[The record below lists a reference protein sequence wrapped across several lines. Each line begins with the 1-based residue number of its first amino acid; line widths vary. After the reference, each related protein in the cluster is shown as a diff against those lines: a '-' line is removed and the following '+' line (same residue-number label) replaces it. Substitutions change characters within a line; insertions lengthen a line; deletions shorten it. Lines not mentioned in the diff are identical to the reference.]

1 MRSPKDSND
10 EAILGKL
17 LGPFAFAMLIAL
29 LLNTGGINEWIQ
41 RLGPGAQKEI
51 LDESASPLHSISES
65 LGLTAPRQ
73 EIRSHFKSLQTYTF
87 WWLPNEAI
95 AQEPPAHQ
103 MQASEKKTPATSA
116 HIGTPIP
123 IEVASEP
130 TASDVPERPREASH
144 QSDQILNNAA
154 DQNKNSAIQK
164 TERRGSPST
173 SLAKTA
179 PQTSTQRVE
188 LTKRPPAVP
197 TSLTKEGTPAAQNN
211 NILIVGDSL
220 MGGVGPQ
227 LKRLLRKEH
236 NQSTPTLKWKSSTG
250 LTRGDYF
257 NWPKTLSDLLEKRSY
272 NLVVAIFG
280 TNDNQSVE
288 HNRKILKYGTPEWFA
303 FYRARVDEVL
313 RIMCKDEQTRLIWV
327 GLPRMRSKSFDRK
340 IEKMNQL
347 FKDEV
352 ASSRCGT
359 YIPMSKYIAPDD
371 AYTSYLKLSGKKT
384 KVRASDGI
392 HMTYRGN
399 HFVAKSLAADIMSE
413 LKSTP

>member
-1 MRSPKDSND
+1 MRSHKDSND
-10 EAILGKL
+10 EATLGKL

-41 RLGPGAQKEI
+41 RMGPGAQKEI
-51 LDESASPLHSISES
+51 LNESASPLHSISES

-73 EIRSHFKSLQTYTF
+73 EIRSHFKSLQTHTF

-95 AQEPPAHQ
+95 AQESPARH
-103 MQASEKKTPATSA
+103 MHASEKKTAETSV
-116 HIGTPIP
+116 HIETPVPNDI
-123 IEVASEP
+123 VSAP
-130 TASDVPERPREASH
+130 TASDVPRRPRDASR
-144 QSDQILNNAA
+144 QSDHILKNAA
-154 DQNKNSAIQK
+154 DQNENAAIQK
-164 TERRGSPST
+164 TERRASPSA

-179 PQTSTQRVE
+179 PQTSTQRAE
-188 LTKRPPAVP
+188 RTKSSPTVP
-197 TSLTKEGTPAAQNN
+197 TSLTKEDTPAAQNN

-236 NQSTPTLKWKSSTG
+236 KQSNPTLKWKSSTG

-313 RIMCKDEQTRLIWV
+313 RLSLIH
-327 GLPRMRSKSFDRK
+327 
-340 IEKMNQL
+340 I
-347 FKDEV
+347 
-352 ASSRCGT
+352 
-359 YIPMSKYIAPDD
+359 
-371 AYTSYLKLSGKKT
+371 
-384 KVRASDGI
+384 
-392 HMTYRGN
+392 
-399 HFVAKSLAADIMSE
+399 
-413 LKSTP
+413 